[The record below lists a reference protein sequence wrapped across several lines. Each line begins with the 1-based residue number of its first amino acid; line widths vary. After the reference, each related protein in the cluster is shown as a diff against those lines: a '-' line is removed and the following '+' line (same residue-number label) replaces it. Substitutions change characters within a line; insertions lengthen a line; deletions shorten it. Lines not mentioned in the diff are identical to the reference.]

1 MKKLGLVMAVLMV
14 ATPVWARVDIT
25 CTAPADSCDVTVS
38 YKVVGESNSVRGF
51 ALDIMIDQGAVIK
64 EVYMNSLDPNYW
76 VYPGS
81 IVINTT
87 TNPPTVSDKG
97 TPVANP
103 YDPCLPGQTLLG
115 LDSNGVTIEM
125 GSLYWPTGDNSPNAP
140 KISTKFKPLLKFRVS
155 KKPTCVTIRENA
167 IRGGVVL
174 TNPNA
179 NPDVN
184 SPGVGNTPKYCL
196 TGGPLPCLPNTVPYY
211 QQWLD
216 RGVLLGMPAGQGP
229 TCWCYPRQCYG
240 DADGIK
246 TGSSVTGYTYVGPT
260 DLVIF
265 SKAYNVKEPPKGLGI
280 ATVTN
285 GICADFAHD
294 KTGSS
299 VTGYTYVG
307 PTDLAIFSQRYN
319 VKEPP
324 KGVGVPSD
332 CGGSLVPP

>member
-14 ATPVWARVDIT
+14 ATPVWAGVDIT

-64 EVYMNSLDPNYW
+64 EVYSNSLDPNYW

-97 TPVANP
+97 IPVANP
-103 YDPCLPGQTLLG
+103 YDPCLPGQTLPG
-115 LDSNGVTIEM
+115 LDSNGITIEI
-125 GSLYWPTGDNSPNAP
+125 GSLYWPPGDNSPNAP
-140 KISTKFKPLLKFRVS
+140 KISDKFKPLLKFRVS
-155 KKPTCVTIRENA
+155 KRPTCVTIRENA

-196 TGGPLPCLPNTVPYY
+196 TAGPVDCIPNNVSYY
-211 QQWLD
+211 LTWAAQNKPD
-216 RGVLLGMPAGQGP
+216 
-229 TCWCYPRQCYG
+229 CWCYPRQCYG
-240 DADGIK
+240 DTNCQKEGSVK
-246 TGSSVTGYTYVGPT
+246 TGYFWVHFNDLSVLLAAWNQNGATSTYILAKPH
-260 DLVIF
+260 
-265 SKAYNVKEPPKGLGI
+265 
-280 ATVTN
+280 
-285 GICADFAHD
+285 ICADFAHD
-294 KTGSS
+294 VEGSAKTGYFR
-299 VTGYTYVG
+299 VHFN
-307 PTDLAIFSQRYN
+307 DLSKLLANWN
-319 VKEPP
+319 VKYPLP
-324 KGVGVPSD
+324 LAD
-332 CGGSLVPP
+332 CGGTLTCP